1 MNGPFPN
8 KNYLGRLAIVLHAHL
23 PFVRKNEK
31 NSLEEDWLFQAIL
44 ECYIPLLQV
53 MESSKKQ
60 DTSNTKLTLSLSPTL
75 LSLLQNK
82 QIQKKYSSWIKTRI
96 EFLSELPKKEKV
108 ASEFLLRNIQNNY
121 LYWEKYSGD
130 LIDRFKNLNLSGN
143 LDILTCAATHGSV
156 SYTHLTLPTILRV

>member
-1 MNGPFPN
+1 MNGPLPN

-82 QIQKKYSSWIKTRI
+82 QIQKKYSSWIC
-96 EFLSELPKKEKV
+96 
-108 ASEFLLRNIQNNY
+108 LLY
-121 LYWEKYSGD
+121 TSD
-130 LIDRFKNLNLSGN
+130 
-143 LDILTCAATHGSV
+143 AADE
-156 SYTHLTLPTILRV
+156 

>member
-23 PFVRKNEK
+23 PYVRKNEK

-60 DTSNTKLTLSLSPTL
+60 NTSNTQLTLSLSPTL
-75 LSLLQNK
+75 LSLRQNK

-96 EFLSELPKKEKV
+96 EFLNDLPKKEQA
-108 ASEFLLRNIQNNY
+108 ASEFLLRNIKNNY
-121 LYWEKYSGD
+121 LY
-130 LIDRFKNLNLSGN
+130 
-143 LDILTCAATHGSV
+143 
-156 SYTHLTLPTILRV
+156 

>member
-1 MNGPFPN
+1 MNGPLPN

-96 EFLSELPKKEKV
+96 EFLNDLPIKEQA
-108 ASEFLLRNIQNNY
+108 ASEFLLIIIY
-121 LYWEKYSGD
+121 IG
-130 LIDRFKNLNLSGN
+130 KNVPE
-143 LDILTCAATHGSV
+143 I
-156 SYTHLTLPTILRV
+156 